1 MPVAGITLLMLG
13 AILVFAVTGSVS
25 GIDLDAVGTIFMV
38 AGAALLLL
46 PRVVRGRPRPKR
58 WSARSRQD
66 AIDEADEADARR
78 GRQGVP
84 DDHER

>member
-1 MPVAGITLLMLG
+1 MPTGGIALLVVG

-25 GIDLDAVGTIFMV
+25 GIDLHAVGTILMV
-38 AGAALLLL
+38 AGVALLLL
-46 PRVVRGRPRPKR
+46 PLVVRGRPRPKR

-66 AIDEADEADARR
+66 AIEEADTRQ

-84 DDHER
+84 DDHEK

>member
-1 MPVAGITLLMLG
+1 MPVAGITLLVLG
-13 AILVFAVTGSVS
+13 AIFVFGVTGSVS
-25 GIDLDAVGTIFMV
+25 GIDLHAVGTIFMV

-46 PRVVRGRPRPKR
+46 PLVVRSRPRPKR

-66 AIDEADEADARR
+66 VIDEAEARQE

>member
-1 MPVAGITLLMLG
+1 MAGIALLMIG

-25 GIDLDAVGTIFMV
+25 GVDLHAVGIIFMV
-38 AGAALLLL
+38 AGVALLLL
-46 PRVVRGRPRPKR
+46 QLVMRGRPRPKR

-66 AIDEADEADARR
+66 AIDEAAAGQ

-84 DDHER
+84 DDHEG

>member
-1 MPVAGITLLMLG
+1 MPIAGIAFLVVS

-25 GIDLDAVGTIFMV
+25 GIDLHAVGTIFMV
-38 AGAALLLL
+38 AGVALLLL
-46 PRVVRGRPRPKR
+46 RLVVRGRPRPKR

-66 AIDEADEADARR
+66 AIDEAQARQR
-78 GRQGVP
+78 RQGVP